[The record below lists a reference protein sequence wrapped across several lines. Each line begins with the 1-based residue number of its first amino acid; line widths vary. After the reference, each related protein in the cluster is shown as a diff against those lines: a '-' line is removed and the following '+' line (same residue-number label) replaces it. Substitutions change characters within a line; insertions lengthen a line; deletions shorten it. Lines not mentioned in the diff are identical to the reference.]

1 MCEVVAESVH
11 TLFDGTIHAVTV
23 QNTDEEEFGF
33 EIEYQVKH
41 PDSMFWK
48 SINVVGP
55 FKDLLDAVEEA
66 ERLYRGHKLLL
77 V

>member
-1 MCEVVAESVH
+1 MCEVVAESVE
-11 TLFDGTIHAVTV
+11 TRYDGTIHAVTV
-23 QNTDEEEFGF
+23 QTTDEEEFGF
-33 EIEYQVKH
+33 EIEYQVKR

-55 FKDLLDAVEEA
+55 FQDPLDAVEEA
-66 ERLYRGHKLLL
+66 ERLYPGHKLLF